1 MDTRN
6 HEWVWCAFTRYKVR
20 RDARRFLLTEDMMI
34 TTGIRA
40 AVSTLSVASTLVLA
54 ACAGG
59 PSPATGYDAVATSEH
74 RVAIRFDNEAQ
85 SWVDVYLVGQT
96 REWRLGRVAPG
107 AHTTLWVPESAVS
120 STSGFV
126 RLAVLAG
133 APPSAQ
139 AARDPRAIFT
149 VAQPSSDLLSQ
160 QWKFSQRQSA
170 TPEIFGSPLEVGR
183 P

>member
-1 MDTRN
+1 
-6 HEWVWCAFTRYKVR
+6 
-20 RDARRFLLTEDMMI
+20 MI
-34 TTGIRA
+34 TPGIRT
-40 AVSTLSVASTLVLA
+40 AVSVFSIASALALA

-59 PSPATGYDAVATSEH
+59 PSATWNDAVTPSER
-74 RVAIRFDNEAQ
+74 RVAIQFDNEAQ
-85 SWVDVYLVGQT
+85 SSVDVYLVGQT

-107 AHTTLWVPESAVS
+107 ARTTLWIPESAVS
-120 STSGFV
+120 PTSGFV

-139 AARDPRAIFT
+139 ASLDPRAVFAI
-149 VAQPSSDLLSQ
+149 AQPGWDLIGQ

-170 TPEIFGSPLEVGR
+170 SPELFGAPLQVGR

>member
-1 MDTRN
+1 
-6 HEWVWCAFTRYKVR
+6 
-20 RDARRFLLTEDMMI
+20 MI
-34 TTGIRA
+34 TPGIRA
-40 AVSTLSVASTLVLA
+40 AVSVLSVASALALA

-59 PSPATGYDAVATSEH
+59 PSTTWNDAVTPSER
-74 RVAIRFDNEAQ
+74 RVAIQFDNEGE
-85 SWVDVYLVGQT
+85 SSVDVYLVGQT

-107 AHTTLWVPESAVS
+107 ARTTLWIPESAVS

-139 AARDPRAIFT
+139 ASRDPRSVFAI
-149 VAQPSSDLLSQ
+149 AQPGSDLIGQ
-160 QWKFSQRQSA
+160 QWKFSQRQNAS
-170 TPEIFGSPLEVGR
+170 PELFGSPLLVSR

>member
-1 MDTRN
+1 
-6 HEWVWCAFTRYKVR
+6 
-20 RDARRFLLTEDMMI
+20 MI
-34 TTGIRA
+34 TPGIRA
-40 AVSTLSVASTLVLA
+40 AVSVFSAVSALALA

-59 PSPATGYDAVATSEH
+59 PSTTWNDAVAPSEH
-74 RVAIRFDNEAQ
+74 RVAIQFDNEGET
-85 SWVDVYLVGQT
+85 SVDVYLVGQT

-107 AHTTLWVPESAVS
+107 ARTTLWVPESAVS

-139 AARDPRAIFT
+139 AALDPRAVFAI
-149 VAQPSSDLLSQ
+149 AQPGSDLISQ
-160 QWKFSQRQSA
+160 RWKFSQRQSA
-170 TPEIFGSPLEVGR
+170 SPELYGSALQTGR

>member
-1 MDTRN
+1 
-6 HEWVWCAFTRYKVR
+6 
-20 RDARRFLLTEDMMI
+20 MI
-34 TTGIRA
+34 TPGIRT
-40 AVSTLSVASTLVLA
+40 AVSVFSVTSALALA

-59 PSPATGYDAVATSEH
+59 PSPTTWNDAVTPSER
-74 RVAIRFDNEAQ
+74 RVAIQFDNAAQ
-85 SWVDVYLVGQT
+85 TSVDVYLVGQT
-96 REWRLGRVAPG
+96 HEWRLGRVAPG
-107 AHTTLWVPESAVS
+107 ARTTLWIPETAVS

-139 AARDPRAIFT
+139 AALDPRAVFAI
-149 VAQPSSDLLSQ
+149 AQPGFDLISQ

-170 TPEIFGSPLEVGR
+170 APELFGSPLRLNR

>member
-1 MDTRN
+1 
-6 HEWVWCAFTRYKVR
+6 
-20 RDARRFLLTEDMMI
+20 MI
-34 TTGIRA
+34 TPGIRTT
-40 AVSTLSVASTLVLA
+40 VSVLSVTSALALA

-59 PSPATGYDAVATSEH
+59 PSPTTWNDAVAPSER
-74 RVAIRFDNEAQ
+74 RVAIQFDNGAQ
-85 SWVDVYLVGQT
+85 SSVDVYLVGQT

-107 AHTTLWVPESAVS
+107 ARTTLWIPESAVS

-139 AARDPRAIFT
+139 AALDPRAVFA
-149 VAQPSSDLLSQ
+149 VAQPGWDLISQ
-160 QWKFSQRQSA
+160 QWRFSQRQSA
-170 TPEIFGSPLEVGR
+170 SPELFGSPLQVGR